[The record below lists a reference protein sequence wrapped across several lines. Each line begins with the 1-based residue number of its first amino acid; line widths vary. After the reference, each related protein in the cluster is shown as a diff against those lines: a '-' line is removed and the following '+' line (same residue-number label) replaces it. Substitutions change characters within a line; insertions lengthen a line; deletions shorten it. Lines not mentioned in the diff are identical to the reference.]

1 MREFLG
7 TPLAQTVIWSSA
19 GICMMIVGIYAV
31 RRFRGRTGNAHPT
44 TRDLLTNFR
53 ELHDVGELDDEEFR
67 NIKTRLG
74 SKLQDE
80 LKDTGET
87 G

>member
-7 TPLAQTVIWSSA
+7 TSVAQAIIWSCA
-19 GICMMIVGIYAV
+19 GVWLLAIGIYIV
-31 RRFRGRTGNAHPT
+31 RRFRGRTDESQLSTH
-44 TRDLLTNFR
+44 DLLTNFR
-53 ELHDVGELDDEEFR
+53 ELHEGGDIDDEEFR

-74 SKLQDE
+74 AKLQDE